1 MINCLIMF
9 SCGQFMYLV
18 LTIWLMYFGK
28 LVKSDERCKDGE
40 DWNINYFQESKGK
53 KSQHF
58 STWRSLY
65 VVKIIQCVCYSNFKN
80 RFSYKCSENRLNLPK
95 RL

>member
-18 LTIWLMYFGK
+18 LTIWLMRYFGK

-65 VVKIIQCVCYSNFKN
+65 VFVTVTLRTDFPINVQRIDSISQRDY
-80 RFSYKCSENRLNLPK
+80 RITL
-95 RL
+95 